1 MIVALR
7 CPVIIGSIAKFFFGS
22 FPNRTWTYHSGHEHL
37 EEITMVKNDLIQLET
52 ATCKNAT
59 LATLAR
65 FKNLLDSFD

>member
-1 MIVALR
+1 MPSHNRINSKILFWFISEPDLDLPLR
-7 CPVIIGSIAKFFFGS
+7 TGPS
-22 FPNRTWTYHSGHEHL
+22 HEHL
-37 EEITMVKNDLIQLET
+37 EEITMVKNYLIQLET